1 MSDTTNSLPEELP
14 EDDGLHVLGEEVEQ
28 LPVAHLALAPD
39 LVQVHLLL
47 VKGTGPQVHLQ
58 KKICLEVARRHDW
71 RLRYID
77 PNCYLN

>member
-28 LPVAHLALAPD
+28 LPVAHLALATD

-47 VKGTGPQVHLQ
+47 VQGPGSQIHLKKGHSRGCE
-58 KKICLEVARRHDW
+58 KIRLEVALH
-71 RLRYID
+71 
-77 PNCYLN
+77 